1 MDVLYAAA
9 GLVLLGGT
17 GSRDSAMKRL
27 CGTARATRA
36 R

>member
-27 CGTARATRA
+27 RGALKKR
-36 R
+36 